1 MVLLVFLVCLVIHN
15 KVWGISSSGRAPDL
29 HSGGSRFDPCILHQY
44 QIDIDIILLYY
55 NSIMETIKKLID
67 KPATWMY
74 FILVVCLLIIV
85 SNNSGTIKDLEA
97 DLVIANADISTNDST
112 LEAMSNEIAVRDDAI
127 AGLTVSAKDA
137 IAGWESANASSVEL
151 EVRVADLESQL
162 ADAGST
168 LVDVRQELS
177 DTKTLLDVCV
187 NTQAQ

>member
-1 MVLLVFLVCLVIHN
+1 
-15 KVWGISSSGRAPDL
+15 
-29 HSGGSRFDPCILHQY
+29 
-44 QIDIDIILLYY
+44 
-55 NSIMETIKKLID
+55 METIKKLID
-67 KPATWMY
+67 KPAAWMY
-74 FILVVCLLIIV
+74 FILVVALLIIV
-85 SNNSGTIKDLEA
+85 SNNSSTINDLEA
-97 DLVIANADISTNDST
+97 DLVVANAEISTTDST

-137 IAGWESANASSVEL
+137 IAGWESANALSVEL
-151 EVRVADLESQL
+151 EVTVADFESQLTASALAVADLESQL